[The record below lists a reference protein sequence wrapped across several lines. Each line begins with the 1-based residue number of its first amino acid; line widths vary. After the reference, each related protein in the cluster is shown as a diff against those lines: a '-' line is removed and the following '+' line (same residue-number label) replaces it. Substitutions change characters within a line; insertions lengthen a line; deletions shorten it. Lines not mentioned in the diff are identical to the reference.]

1 MPSATSLVARSYPD
15 EVIGVENSLPWHLG
29 TDLKHFKHR
38 TQGHAII
45 MGRKTFES
53 IGRPLPNRQNI
64 ILSRQPV
71 ADTQNV
77 RWAPNPETALLI
89 ADQFSIINM
98 NREFFVIGGEEI
110 YNLFHKYINVV
121 FLTDVFSGPMNG
133 DAKFE
138 KIFDAREWWFRF
150 EREFPKTEIDDFP
163 FRISCIVRRK
173 PFHRFAS
180 KNEFSDGDKSLWAAW
195 AKYEAMMDKSNPEVI
210 LDQSQLDFLSLL

>member
-1 MPSATSLVARSYPD
+1 
-15 EVIGVENSLPWHLG
+15 
-29 TDLKHFKHR
+29 
-38 TQGHAII
+38 
-45 MGRKTFES
+45 
-53 IGRPLPNRQNI
+53 
-64 ILSRQPV
+64 
-71 ADTQNV
+71 
-77 RWAPNPETALLI
+77 
-89 ADQFSIINM
+89 M

>member
-1 MPSATSLVARSYPD
+1 LVARSYPD
-15 EVIGVENSLPWHLG
+15 QIIGIENALPWHLG

-64 ILSRQPV
+64 ILSRRPV
-71 ADTQNV
+71 TDSDNV
-77 RWAPNPETALLI
+77 KWAPNPETALLL
-89 ADQFSIINM
+89 ADQYSIINLKKD
-98 NREFFVIGGEEI
+98 FFVIGGEEI
-110 YNLFHKYINVV
+110 YNLFDKYINVI
-121 FLTDVFSGPMNG
+121 FLTDVFSGLING

-138 KIFDAREWWFRF
+138 RNFDKREWWYRY
-150 EREFPKTEIDDFP
+150 EKEFPKSEIDDFP

-180 KNEFSDGDKSLWAAW
+180 KHELLSNDKNDKALWAAW
-195 AKYEAMMDKSNPEVI
+195 GEYEAMMERTDPDTVLE
-210 LDQSQLDFLSLL
+210 QSQLDFLSEL